1 VVSASQ
7 FQSKSEKPCIKLY
20 KYVRLLR
27 LCFCGD
33 LCFDDVLFS
42 VLCELVRKASQLG
55 CFYSRSE
62 FKCPKVL
69 SLCSVSLL
77 MITLA

>member
-1 VVSASQ
+1 MRN
-7 FQSKSEKPCIKLY
+7 PILNLY
-20 KYVRLLR
+20 KYVELLR

-42 VLCELVRKASQLG
+42 VLCELVRKASYLG
-55 CFYSRSE
+55 CFYSCSE

-69 SLCSVSLL
+69 SLCFISLL
-77 MITLA
+77 MITPA